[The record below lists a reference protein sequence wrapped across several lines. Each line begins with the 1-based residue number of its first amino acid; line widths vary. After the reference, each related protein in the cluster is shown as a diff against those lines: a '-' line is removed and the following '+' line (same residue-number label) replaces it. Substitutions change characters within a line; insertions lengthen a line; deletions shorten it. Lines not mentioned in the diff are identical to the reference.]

1 MGCSGSKAQDLPLV
15 VRCRKRRE
23 LIRAASNHRYALAAA
38 HVSYFRSLKDVGEAL
53 RKFVDEDLVTA
64 SISSSV
70 SSPSLIL
77 PPTSKK
83 KNNNNVEKLR
93 LTDSEDEDESHLYLS
108 DSSASS
114 DIKEDWD
121 SRSFQ
126 HQHHNHC
133 ALDSDDETHQHHT
146 HHAQEHRGKDDY
158 SSHYPRGGFDGY
170 NQTFGDGFANDPYVY
185 PYTHSYPPHSFGEP
199 FMGQWNQPG
208 VRPPPLQ
215 PWYLSSKSNVHYMNK
230 ATPEMKTVVREP
242 PPEPS
247 YGYTDSYWN
256 SPADNAGNYGYFT
269 WGSTTRKGNND
280 GLNVRPQKEE
290 APPPPSPKAS
300 GWDFFNPFDVSD
312 NGYPSYYLSGGFG
325 YESNI
330 NSPDSSDLREREGI
344 PDLEEDTENEVPKEF
359 TKGNRMKTKAGKKN
373 KGASFAS
380 SVALPALK
388 NRDSSSAPSGKS
400 DGSSRSMPLGKSQG
414 SSRTVPLGKS
424 ESSSRSAS
432 LGERETSS
440 RSVPLS
446 KSEGISISMP
456 SGKTEV
462 SSSRSVAS
470 WGGEKSSVP
479 SNIEEGA
486 KASMPSPPP
495 YIEEIFKSSMPTPNK
510 KGTSSWVNLSPSD
523 STSFVDGPI
532 SSENIVSKSVDE
544 GSVRKKRV
552 SFEVEEMSNQD
563 ADSSKLSSV
572 TILSPHGTRDLHE
585 VVAEIRDDFEI
596 ASSYGKEVANMLE
609 VGKLPHHPGLFK
621 VILSRVLCHS
631 THSTLSPSA
640 QSVKLASRTIKLA
653 KSYFEDVGEDENVN
667 ACDLSSTLDKLY
679 AWERKLYKEVKDEE
693 RLRVLYEKQCKRLKI
708 LDEVGAESRKL
719 VAAQASISKL
729 LTRLDVSV
737 KAIDA
742 ISNSIHKLRDEELQP
757 QVAALVHGLIRMWK
771 AMLKCH
777 QKQFQ
782 SLMDSKMR
790 KLKANTGLKND
801 SSSSAT
807 TELEKELRLWCE
819 RFIDW
824 ISFQK
829 SYIESLN
836 GWLLQCVQYEPEETP
851 DGPVPYS
858 PGQLGAPPIFVVCND
873 WFQAMESISETRVTN
888 AMNTL
893 ATNLR
898 QLEEKQ
904 DQEGRQRLKA
914 EYLSKDIEKHLR
926 SQRTT
931 MSEKTGLPLVPSDK
945 SDDQKMDLDS
955 MRRRLAEERIK
966 HKDAKKSVHE
976 AASSSLQ
983 GGLVPIFKAL
993 ENFTSDALKSHEHVR
1008 LKHPNLEYSDQ

>member
-23 LIRAASNHRYALAAA
+23 LIRAASNYRYALAAA

-53 RKFVDEDLVTA
+53 RKFVDEDLITT

-83 KNNNNVEKLR
+83 KKSNNADKFQFN
-93 LTDSEDEDESHLYLS
+93 DCEDEDESHLYLS
-108 DSSASS
+108 DSSSSS
-114 DIKEDWD
+114 DVREVGD
-121 SRSFQ
+121 SEYFK
-126 HQHHNHC
+126 HQLHNHY
-133 ALDSDDETHQHHT
+133 ALDSDDEAHQHHT
-146 HHAQEHRGKDDY
+146 YHAQEHRAKDDY
-158 SSHYPRGGFDGY
+158 SLHYPRGGFDGY
-170 NQTFGDGFANDPYVY
+170 NQTFGDDFVNDPYVY
-185 PYTHSYPPHSFGEP
+185 PYTYSYPPHSFGEP
-199 FMGQWNQPG
+199 YMDRWNQPG
-208 VRPPPLQ
+208 VRPPMQ
-215 PWYLSSKSNVHYMNK
+215 PWYLSSKSNVYYMNK
-230 ATPEMKTVVREP
+230 AAPEMKTVVREP

-247 YGYTDSYWN
+247 YGYTDSHWN
-256 SPADNAGNYGYFT
+256 SAADDGGTYGYFT
-269 WGSTTRKGNND
+269 WDSTARMENND
-280 GLNVRPQKEE
+280 GLKVRPQKEE

-312 NGYPSYYLSGGFG
+312 NGYPSYYLNGGFG
-325 YESNI
+325 YESNH
-330 NSPDSSDLREREGI
+330 NSPDSIELREREGI
-344 PDLEEDTENEVPKEF
+344 PDLEEDTENEVSKEF
-359 TKGNRMKTKAGKKN
+359 LKGNRTKTKVRKN
-373 KGASFAS
+373 KGASFTS

-388 NRDSSSAPSGKS
+388 NPDSSSA
-400 DGSSRSMPLGKSQG
+400 PLGKSQG
-414 SSRTVPLGKS
+414 SSRSVPMDKS
-424 ESSSRSAS
+424 QGSSRSVS
-432 LGERETSS
+432 LGEKDVVS
-440 RSVPLS
+440 RLVPLS
-446 KSEGISISMP
+446 KSEGISISVP
-456 SGKTEV
+456 SGKTEG
-462 SSSRSVAS
+462 STSRSVAS
-470 WGGEKSSVP
+470 WGSEKSSMP
-479 SNIEEGA
+479 SNSEEGA
-486 KASMPSPPP
+486 KPSMPSPPL
-495 YIEEIFKSSMPTPNK
+495 YIEESLKSLMPIPNK
-510 KGTSSWVNLSPSD
+510 KGTSSWVNLSPSN
-523 STSFVDGPI
+523 STSFTDGRS
-532 SSENIVSKSVDE
+532 SSETIVSKRMDE

-596 ASSYGKEVANMLE
+596 ASRYGKEVANMLE
-609 VGKLPHHPGLFK
+609 VGKLPHHSGLLK

-631 THSTLSPSA
+631 THSSMSPSA
-640 QSVKLASRTIKLA
+640 QSVKLASRSIDLA
-653 KSYFEDVGEDENVN
+653 KSYFEDVGKDEKAN

-693 RLRVLYEKQCKRLKI
+693 RLRLLYEKQCKRLKI
-708 LDEVGAESRKL
+708 LDEGGADSRKL
-719 VAAQASISKL
+719 EAAQASISKL
-729 LTRLDVSV
+729 LTRLEVSV

-742 ISNSIHKLRDEELQP
+742 ISNRIHKLRDEELQT

-782 SLMDSKMR
+782 SIMDSKMR

-801 SSSSAT
+801 SSARAT
-807 TELEKELRLWCE
+807 TELERELRLWCE
-819 RFIDW
+819 RFVDW
-824 ISFQK
+824 IAFQK

-858 PGQLGAPPIFVVCND
+858 PGQLGAPPIFIVCND
-873 WFQAMESISETRVTN
+873 WHQAMESISEARVTN

-893 ATNLR
+893 LTSLR

-926 SQRTT
+926 SQRMT

-945 SDDQKMDLDS
+945 LADQKVDLDS
-955 MRRRLAEERIK
+955 MRRRLAEEIIK
-966 HKDAKKSVHE
+966 HKDAKKLVHD
-976 AASSSLQ
+976 AASSSLK

-993 ENFTSDALKSHEHVR
+993 ENFTSDALKLHEHVR
-1008 LKHPNLEYSDQ
+1008 LKHGPE